1 MRDDTIV
8 AISTPPGNGAIGVIR
23 LSGPDSRGLLAKVW
37 RGVPVDSFE
46 PNRTYLGKINDLD
59 GRSLDEAV
67 CLYWQ
72 APHSYTGEDVVE
84 IQAHGGYRLLEAI
97 LENLV
102 RAGARLALPGEFTR
116 RAFLNGRLDLAQAEG
131 VADLINAGSREAAR
145 LAERQLSGELSRMV
159 GQLRNNLVV
168 MRAQLEARI
177 DFPEDEDVQGLRYNE
192 IGERV
197 GSVEQEIEK
206 LLVTYREGRAYREGI
221 RVAIVGKPNVGKS
234 SLLNA
239 LLNEERAIVHPTPG
253 TTRDTIE
260 ELLDLNGLPVRFM
273 DTAGIR
279 EGREP
284 IETEGI
290 RRTRERIGSADLVL
304 VVFDVSR
311 SWDREDDQVR
321 EAASGREVLFVWNK
335 MDLPAASPVLK
346 PPLFVKERGMGGE
359 VEVSAKTGDGI
370 EPLKQAIRARF
381 VSNRPTDGVV
391 LTNLRHKLAL
401 EQGLAALRQ
410 VAESARQKMSL
421 EFLASDLLIASNHLG
436 EITGEITTD
445 EILSEIFSKFC
456 LGK

>member
-1 MRDDTIV
+1 MQRETIV
-8 AISTPPGNGAIGVIR
+8 AIATPPGNGAIGIIR
-23 LSGPDSRGLLAKVW
+23 LSGPGSRTLLARLW
-37 RGVPVDSFE
+37 RGAPVDSFR
-46 PNRTYLGKINDLD
+46 PNHVYFGKINGLD
-59 GRSLDEAV
+59 GEALDEAV

-84 IQAHGGYRLLEAI
+84 IQAHGGYRLLETI

-102 RAGARLALPGEFTR
+102 RAGARLAFPGEFTR
-116 RAFLNGRLDLAQAEG
+116 RAFVNGRLDLAQAEA
-131 VADLINAGSREAAR
+131 VADLINAQNSEAAR

-159 GQLRNNLVV
+159 GRLRNNLVV

-177 DFPEDEDVQGLRYNE
+177 DFPEDEDVQGLRYDE

-197 GSVEQEIEK
+197 GSVEKEIEK

-239 LLNEERAIVHPTPG
+239 LLNEDRAIVHATPG

-260 ELLDLNGLPVRFM
+260 ETLDLGGLPVRFI

-284 IETEGI
+284 IEEEGI
-290 RRTRERIGSADLVL
+290 RRTRERIASADLVL
-304 VVFDVSR
+304 AVFDASCP
-311 SWDREDDQVR
+311 WDKEDDQVR
-321 EAASGREVLFVWNK
+321 EAVGGREFLFVCNK
-335 MDLPAASPVLK
+335 QDLPVVFTPPAASIP
-346 PPLFVKERGMGGE
+346 
-359 VEVSAKTGDGI
+359 VSAKTGDGI
-370 EPLKQAIRARF
+370 EALKQAIRSRF

-401 EQGLAALRQ
+401 EAGLAALRN
-410 VAESARQKMSL
+410 VKESARQKMSL
-421 EFLASDLLIASNHLG
+421 EFLASDLLIAANHLG

-445 EILSEIFSKFC
+445 QILSEIFAKFC